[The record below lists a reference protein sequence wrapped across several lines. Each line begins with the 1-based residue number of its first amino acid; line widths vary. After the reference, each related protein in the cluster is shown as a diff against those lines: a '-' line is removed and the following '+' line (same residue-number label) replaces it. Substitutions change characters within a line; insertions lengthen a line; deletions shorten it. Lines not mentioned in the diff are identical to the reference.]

1 MINIQAT
8 DSFLMSRL
16 QTLPEKNL
24 KNTHFN
30 EKDMLRR
37 LNIYRKV
44 NNNDNGQPILLNFF
58 NEHKIDVLNVN
69 LEYIEEKAHFDK
81 IEAFVERKGVFK
93 NYQTHE
99 KLKEQKRVENRE
111 IAYKEKIEK
120 VKVLNTI
127 MEEKET
133 EKRLLAEEEYKLK
146 IEDFRKME
154 KNILDSRSLPL
165 RFLFNI
171 FFFFAKNIRIFHLY
185 REIYIYI

>member
-1 MINIQAT
+1 
-8 DSFLMSRL
+8 MSRL